1 MPPPTVA
8 APPPGPPQDPL
19 ATPLPGSAMNLRN
32 DVAYPRPD
40 DLSYGMALRFR
51 WVSIPSSML
60 GVFTKKNMPVTFKG
74 TPAAYALEVFR
85 RKANFD
91 MGVAVGYQALMPDDG
106 NWLGTGKKAADDTD
120 FVQFRSFGIITM
132 DIAFVWHSMF
142 TDWIG
147 MHYGAGI
154 GAGFTHGKI
163 LRTSSFGCTDDNLG
177 DLSKCAPRGITCTSN
192 SCAGAEELLIKGEGK
207 DVDTPENPHRF
218 TENSVPAVIP
228 IINAQIGLDFRVP
241 SLRGWEAKIETG
253 FYDAFFVGGGV
264 GYTF

>member
-1 MPPPTVA
+1 MPPPTAA

-19 ATPLPGSAMNLRN
+19 ATPLPGSTMNLRN

-40 DLSYGMALRFR
+40 DLSYGVAMRFR

-60 GVFTKKNMPVTFKG
+60 SVFTKKNVPLSFKG
-74 TPAAYALEVFR
+74 QPGAFALEVFR

-91 MGVAVGYQALMPDDG
+91 VGLAVGHQSLSPDDG

-120 FVQFRSFGIITM
+120 FVQFRSFGIVTI

-154 GAGFTHGKI
+154 GVGFTHGDI

-177 DLSKCAPRGITCTSN
+177 DLTRCHPRNIPCNSTSCN
-192 SCAGAEELLIKGEGK
+192 ETLLLMSERKGP
-207 DVDTPENPHRF
+207 DIPEDPHRF
-218 TENSVPAVIP
+218 PENSVPGAIP
-228 IINAQIGLDFRVP
+228 IINAVVGLDFRVP

-253 FYDAFFVGGGV
+253 FYDAFFVGGGIA
-264 GYTF
+264 YTF